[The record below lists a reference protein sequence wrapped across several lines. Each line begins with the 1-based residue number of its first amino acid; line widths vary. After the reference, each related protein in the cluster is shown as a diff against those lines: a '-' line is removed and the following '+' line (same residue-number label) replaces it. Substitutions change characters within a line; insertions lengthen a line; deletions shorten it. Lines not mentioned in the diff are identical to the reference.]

1 MGIRILTALQR
12 VDVTP
17 YCTKDMQPGESP
29 SVVAMSWGQGNPQK
43 DVVTVVYM
51 DEAGRLR
58 EHTKLD
64 NLHDSENKD
73 EFHDLLRRRRPHVI
87 VVGGQSIA
95 TATLSKRIKE
105 LLNPNLSDPSDPFNQ
120 PPPNHESFDIPVV
133 YMFDEVATLYQN
145 SKRAAE
151 EFSALTP
158 IAKYCVG
165 LARYAQSPLNEYAA
179 LRGDI
184 SAVKFVDGVHPQVCL
199 LSPIP

>member
-1 MGIRILTALQR
+1 MFADFGGIRILTTALQR

-73 EFHDLLRRRRPHVI
+73 EFHDPLRRR
-87 VVGGQSIA
+87 
-95 TATLSKRIKE
+95 
-105 LLNPNLSDPSDPFNQ
+105 
-120 PPPNHESFDIPVV
+120 
-133 YMFDEVATLYQN
+133 
-145 SKRAAE
+145 
-151 EFSALTP
+151 
-158 IAKYCVG
+158 
-165 LARYAQSPLNEYAA
+165 
-179 LRGDI
+179 
-184 SAVKFVDGVHPQVCL
+184 
-199 LSPIP
+199 